1 MSGASGKL
9 VGFKLRILKGFR
21 KIIREYP
28 EWIREGTDKL
38 HPRVANFSKGGN
50 I

>member
-1 MSGASGKL
+1 L
-9 VGFKLRILKGFR
+9 VLKWRVLKRFR
-21 KIIREYP
+21 EIIREYSQ
-28 EWIREGTDKL
+28 WIREGTDKP